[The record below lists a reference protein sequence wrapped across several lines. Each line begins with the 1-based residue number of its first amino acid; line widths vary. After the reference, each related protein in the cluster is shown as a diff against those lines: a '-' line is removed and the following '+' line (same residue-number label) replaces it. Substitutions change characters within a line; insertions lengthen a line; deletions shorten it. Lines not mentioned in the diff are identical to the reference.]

1 MTDMILLIAL
11 LSHMELC
18 AMPELTSRHLEAFQ
32 RFLSLLPH
40 GKDPELVLLK
50 GHLLIE
56 EQIRALIDR
65 RLQNPQALKEANA
78 KLEAHQAIQ
87 LAQAFFPPGH
97 MVDTWRAISK
107 LNTLR
112 NAIAHNLVENKEGLA
127 DRIEAWV
134 QSAPTGAKDFDD
146 PTARFEITLW
156 ALFEAVSSLVD
167 GSGTWGFDWKSY
179 GKSESAA

>member
-1 MTDMILLIAL
+1 
-11 LSHMELC
+11 
-18 AMPELTSRHLEAFQ
+18 MPEFTPRHLEAFQ

-56 EQIRALIDR
+56 EQIRALIDH

-78 KLEAHQAIQ
+78 KLETHQAIQ

-97 MVDTWRAISK
+97 MVEIWRAVSK
-107 LNTLR
+107 LNSLR
-112 NAIAHNLVENKEGLA
+112 NTIAHSIQKKESLA

-134 QSAPTGAKDFDD
+134 QSAPTGAKDLDD
-146 PTARFEITLW
+146 PTVRFEITLW
-156 ALFEAVSSLVD
+156 SLFEAVSSLVD
-167 GSGTWGFDWKSY
+167 DSGTLGFDEKSY
-179 GKSESAA
+179 R

>member
-1 MTDMILLIAL
+1 MTEF
-11 LSHMELC
+11 S
-18 AMPELTSRHLEAFQ
+18 SRHLEAFR

-56 EQIRALIDR
+56 EQIRALIDC

-78 KLEAHQAIQ
+78 RLDTHQAIQ
-87 LAQAFFPPGH
+87 LAKAFFPPGH
-97 MVDTWRAISK
+97 MVEIWRAVSK

-112 NAIAHNLVENKEGLA
+112 NNIAHNLVEKGSLA

-134 QSAPTGAKDFDD
+134 QSLPTGAKDFDD
-146 PTARFEITLW
+146 STTRFEITLW

-167 GSGTWGFDWKSY
+167 DSGTWGFDKESY
-179 GKSESAA
+179 GESESAS

>member
-1 MTDMILLIAL
+1 
-11 LSHMELC
+11 
-18 AMPELTSRHLEAFQ
+18 MPEFTSRHLEAFK

-56 EQIRALIDR
+56 EQVRALIDR

-78 KLEAHQAIQ
+78 RLEAHQAIQ

-97 MVDTWRAISK
+97 MVDIWRAISK

-112 NAIAHNLVENKEGLA
+112 NAIAHNMVEKGSLA

-134 QSAPTGAKDFDD
+134 QSAPTGAKDFEDS
-146 PTARFEITLW
+146 TTRFEITLW

-167 GSGTWGFDWKSY
+167 DSGTWGFDRKSY
-179 GKSESAA
+179 GESEGAS

>member
-1 MTDMILLIAL
+1 
-11 LSHMELC
+11 
-18 AMPELTSRHLEAFQ
+18 MPEFTTRHLEAFQ

-56 EQIRALIDR
+56 EQIHALIDR
-65 RLQNPQALKEANA
+65 RLQNPQVLKEANA
-78 KLEAHQAIQ
+78 RLEAHQAIQ

-97 MVDTWRAISK
+97 MVDIWRAVSK

-112 NAIAHNLVENKEGLA
+112 NSIAHKLVEKGSLV

-146 PTARFEITLW
+146 STVRFEITLW

-167 GSGTWGFDWKSY
+167 DSDTLGFDKKSY
-179 GKSESAA
+179 GESKSAA

>member
-1 MTDMILLIAL
+1 
-11 LSHMELC
+11 
-18 AMPELTSRHLEAFQ
+18 MPEITSRHLEAFQ
-32 RFLSLLPH
+32 QFLRLLPH

-78 KLEAHQAIQ
+78 RLETHQAIH
-87 LAQAFFPPGH
+87 LAKAFFPPGH
-97 MVDTWRAISK
+97 MVEIWRAISK

-112 NAIAHNLVENKEGLA
+112 NDIAHNLVERGSLW

-146 PTARFEITLW
+146 STTRFEITLW

-167 GSGTWGFDWKSY
+167 DSGSLGFEKESY
-179 GKSESAA
+179 TDSENTA

>member
-1 MTDMILLIAL
+1 
-11 LSHMELC
+11 
-18 AMPELTSRHLEAFQ
+18 MPELTTRHLEAFQ

-40 GKDPELVLLK
+40 GKDSELALLK

-78 KLEAHQAIQ
+78 RLEAHQAIQ
-87 LAQAFFPPGH
+87 LAQAFFPTGH
-97 MVDTWRAISK
+97 MVDIWRAISK

-112 NAIAHNLVENKEGLA
+112 NDIAHKLVEKGSLA

-134 QSAPTGAKDFDD
+134 KSAPTGAKDFDD
-146 PTARFEITLW
+146 STARFEITLW

-167 GSGTWGFDWKSY
+167 DSGTWGFDKKSY
-179 GKSESAA
+179 GESESAA